1 MPPVGHKF
9 IRLLHIRTAHEVGVK
24 GILQG
29 LRIIEGSAFVA
40 APLGG
45 MTLAQLGADVIRFD
59 PIGGGLDA
67 TRWPVTASGAS
78 LFWAGMN
85 KGKRSIAVDI
95 RHPRGQELLTQLI
108 AAPGADAGIF
118 STNFP
123 ARGWLAY
130 DALVKHRSDLIMVNL
145 LGRRDGGSEVDY
157 TVNPQVGFP
166 MLTGVADGGPANHV
180 FPAWDA
186 ITGQMIALAVLAAER
201 HRTRTGAGQLVT
213 LALKDVAIAMLG
225 HLGMIAEVM
234 VNDSDR
240 ARYGNDLYGAFGR
253 DFETSDGRRVMV
265 VGLTDLQ
272 WSTLV
277 KATDIAEGVA
287 ALASRSGFDLAEE
300 GNRFAVRDEI
310 ATLLAPWFAS
320 RTQAEVRT
328 ALDSARVTWGPY
340 RTVRQ
345 ALAEDADLSAANPLL
360 QPLAQPGVGDYLAPV
375 SPLAFSGVARV
386 PIAPAPQLGQH
397 TDEILLGVLGLSEG
411 DVGRLHD
418 DGIVASPAN

>member
-1 MPPVGHKF
+1 
-9 IRLLHIRTAHEVGVK
+9 LT

-67 TRWPVTASGAS
+67 ARWPVAASGAS
-78 LFWAGMN
+78 LFWAGLN

-95 RHPRGQELLTQLI
+95 RQPRGQELLTRLI

-130 DALVKHRSDLIMVNL
+130 DALAKHRADLIMVNL

-166 MLTGVADGGPANHV
+166 MLTGAPDAEPVNHV

-186 ITGQMIALAVLAAER
+186 ITGQMIALAILAAER

-225 HLGMIAEVM
+225 HLGMIAEVQ

-240 ARYGNDLYGAFGR
+240 ARYGNNLYGAFGR
-253 DFETSDGRRVMV
+253 DFATADDRRAMV

-272 WSTLV
+272 WGTLV
-277 KATDIAEGVA
+277 KATGIAEGVA
-287 ALASRSGFDLAEE
+287 ALAARSGLDLTEE
-300 GNRFAVRDEI
+300 GNRFRLRDDI
-310 ATLLAPWFAS
+310 AALLGPWFAA
-320 RTQAEVRT
+320 RTLAEVRT
-328 ALDSARVTWGPY
+328 ALDAARVTWGPY

-345 ALAEDADLSAANPLL
+345 ALVEDADLSAANPLL
-360 QPLAQPGVGDYLAPV
+360 QQLTQPGIGAYLAPV
-375 SPLAFSGVARV
+375 SPLDFSQVPRVA
-386 PIAPAPQLGQH
+386 ITPAPRLGQH
-397 TDEILLGVLGLSEG
+397 TDEILLGVLGLAEG
-411 DVGRLHD
+411 EVGRLHD
-418 DGIVASPAN
+418 DGIVAGPAD